1 MRMGYYFNEGLTWK
15 KDTSLNMTGYNC
27 EYEKNNTLTSGIR
40 VILND
45 WISQVMVPMVII
57 PKYEFHS
64 LF

>member
-1 MRMGYYFNEGLTWK
+1 
-15 KDTSLNMTGYNC
+15 MTGYNC